1 MLIATTS
8 KYCFI
13 NRTACLNSSIRSFL
27 FFSSL
32 IYFILTSSLLPSPN
46 FSFAF
51 FFYISFHFTH
61 SFLIY
66 LYLLFSFFQVIF
78 LTWLTADILNSSS
91 SSATISL
98 WRTTDPGNF
107 DSGKGLEFRI
117 RFKVPSIPSLSVTV
131 SKLYLLCNIG
141 LVQPVKQKMNTDKIG
156 GKNCTHK
163 TIHLK

>member
-1 MLIATTS
+1 M
-8 KYCFI
+8 KFFI
-13 NRTACLNSSIRSFL
+13 GFVNRLLLFLQFLPPSFL
-27 FFSSL
+27 DSYISL
-32 IYFILTSSLLPSPN
+32 FPSLLTSSLQSL
-46 FSFAF
+46 FSS
-51 FFYISFHFTH
+51 YLISLFSSHHLLISTP
-61 SFLIY
+61 SFLFIY
-66 LYLLFSFFQVIF
+66 LLYAFLPAIL

-107 DSGKGLEFRI
+107 DSGKGFEFRI
-117 RFKVPSIPSLSVTV
+117 KFKVSSIPSLSVTV

-141 LVQPVKQKMNTDKIG
+141 LVQPVKQEMNTDKIG